1 MVLMVAKE
9 ANMSYTEAE
18 KLPIDIF
25 LRIYK
30 KSVIDGLM
38 QSQEGRDALKK
49 ASMQRCTECDVEALD
64 RLFG

>member
-1 MVLMVAKE
+1 
-9 ANMSYTEAE
+9 MSYTEAE